1 MIWYDSGFLLSK
13 SKYSENSLICEIFTK
28 DHGKIS
34 GIIFGGT
41 SKKIKNYLQI
51 GNRIHV
57 NFSAKTDSTIGY
69 FKVEIE
75 KALSPIYF
83 DDNHKL
89 LSITSAMQMVRILT
103 ADSQKNYDL
112 FLLIENFYELLR
124 SKYWV
129 KEYIL
134 WELRLLKI
142 LGYDFEFTKIAKK
155 EILNQKIIYV
165 VISNDGKKIIPNYL
179 IDKSQ
184 NPSNLNNLMD
194 GFNLIGEYL
203 YKTILKPNNL
213 TFPISR
219 LNFVNSLKSLKFH

>member
-13 SKYSENSLICEIFTK
+13 SKFSENSLICEIFTK

-69 FKVEIE
+69 FQVEIE

-83 DDNHKL
+83 DDKHKL

-103 ADSQKNYDL
+103 ADSQKNNDV

-142 LGYDFEFTKIAKK
+142 LGYDFEFAKIAKK

-184 NPSNLNNLMD
+184 NPNNLNNLMD

-213 TFPISR
+213 SFPISR